1 MKKIIFFILGI
12 LIFSSNVLAGDIPSV
27 DLVDEYNIYN
37 TNKILITVY
46 DDGKDKAIATI
57 TGQQEVAQMMR
68 SLESAAPIA
77 VFKKMP
83 DYFVKFYSEDE
94 FIFGFAYYSPDKLLY
109 LSHAVYEPSDDFVQ
123 ILGTYIPH

>member
-1 MKKIIFFILGI
+1 MKKIIFLMLGI
-12 LIFSSNVLAGDIPSV
+12 MMLSINVLASDIPAV
-27 DLVDEYNIYN
+27 DLVDEYNLYN

-46 DDGKDKAIATI
+46 EDGKDKTIATI

-77 VFKKMP
+77 VFKKIP

-109 LSHAVYEPSDDFVQ
+109 LSHAVYESSADFIQ
-123 ILGTYIPH
+123 IIESYISQ

>member
-1 MKKIIFFILGI
+1 MNIIYII
-12 LIFSSNVLAGDIPSV
+12 LI
-27 DLVDEYNIYN
+27 
-37 TNKILITVY
+37 KILITVY

-83 DYFVKFYSEDE
+83 DLFCE
-94 FIFGFAYYSPDKLLY
+94 
-109 LSHAVYEPSDDFVQ
+109 
-123 ILGTYIPH
+123 ILFRR